1 MNITILN
8 LTQHPATT
16 DQIAAGVRDL
26 QGAALA
32 MLRQELTFDNQPDVG
47 TVCVHADAIAMLAL
61 AWFDAEGVPVTSQD
75 VIIPIDL
82 QTRVAMIGGAPF
94 LMGPLER
101 ALISRGIFPAYAFS
115 RREVVEKAT
124 ADGAVTKTAVF
135 RHEGFVAGGIV

>member
-26 QGAALA
+26 QGQALA
-32 MLRQELTFDNQPDVG
+32 MLKESLNFAELPTVEDIRQRAED
-47 TVCVHADAIAMLAL
+47 IAMLAS
-61 AWFDAEGVPVTSQD
+61 AWHDAEDSEGATA
-75 VIIPIDL
+75 
-82 QTRVAMIGGAPF
+82 RACMIGGAPF
-94 LMGPLER
+94 FMGALEAALYRRDLTPL
-101 ALISRGIFPAYAFS
+101 YAFS

-124 ADGAVTKTAVF
+124 ADGVVTKTAVF

>member
-1 MNITILN
+1 MT
-8 LTQHPATT
+8 
-16 DQIAAGVRDL
+16 GV
-26 QGAALA
+26 QTCAL
-32 MLRQELTFDNQPDVG
+32 PIYV
-47 TVCVHADAIAMLAL
+47 
-61 AWFDAEGVPVTSQD
+61 EGVPVTSQD

-124 ADGAVTKTAVF
+124 ADGEVTKTAVF